1 MSEAVAQLQ
10 HNLDEVRGTIASLV
24 SQMADSAMAAGDR
37 GVRQARELA
46 GEYAEGFTDRAGE
59 GAAALRGRIEDQP
72 LSTAALTFVGGM
84 VAGAAVG
91 LLLASRPS
99 ERGNSTHVPQ

>member
-24 SQMADSAMAAGDR
+24 SQMADSAMSAGDR

-46 GEYAEGFTDRAGE
+46 GEYAEGFTHRAGE
-59 GAAALRGRIEDQP
+59 GAAALRGRVEDQP
-72 LSTAALTFVGGM
+72 LSTVALTFVGGM

-99 ERGNSTHVPQ
+99 EPPRRR

>member
-24 SQMADSAMAAGDR
+24 SQMADSAMAVGDR
-37 GVRQARELA
+37 RVQQARELA
-46 GEYAEGFTDRAGE
+46 GEYAERFTHRAGE
-59 GAAALRGRIEDQP
+59 GAAALRGRIADQP
-72 LSTAALTFVGGM
+72 LSTVALTFVGGM

-99 ERGNSTHVPQ
+99 EPPRRR